1 MVLVRKDEFNEMLE
15 KGFIKQ
21 GDFAQTMKNHSK
33 AKRKKKYVR
42 EDKYERYLKWKQNQ
56 DKN

>member
-15 KGFIKQ
+15 RGFIKQ
-21 GDFAQTMKNHSK
+21 GDFAQTMRNHSK

-42 EDKYERYLKWKQNQ
+42 EAKYEKYLKWKENQ
-56 DKN
+56 DKS